1 MRLASVLGLTELSQ
15 RTRGERAMFVFLVAM
30 SAFLFMD
37 QNLMAPNLTAI
48 GEELV
53 VSRAQVTAELLQH
66 DPSFQ
71 RAAAEAA
78 ALAPTVAEFDAALA
92 AARLEAGPQADPA
105 SLARVLEAKTS
116 PEDVAAFHAAAK
128 ARAAVDA
135 RVTEAFQK
143 QVDDKLAGRAALWFW
158 MLGGAMALFVG
169 YLTDKIARKQLL
181 FITIIVGALPCL
193 ATGFAR
199 DVNDF
204 VVLRALTGIGIGAVL
219 PLTYS
224 LIGDLFSSKSRPVAA
239 AWVFLATGLGI
250 AVGQLFAGIA
260 GPTLGWR
267 LPFIAVA
274 LPNLVLAFLFL
285 IFAREP
291 RRGAAE
297 AGVGELVSAGA
308 EYHERLKL
316 SDLKAIFANKTN
328 LLVFFQGIPG
338 SMPWGFFFTYLVD
351 FYHANK
357 GYPVAEATLLVTLF
371 GGGAILGGF
380 IGGLVGGKLYNKNPR
395 YLPMLCGFSVL
406 LGTAPMFAIVNWSSA
421 SAAPLP
427 YALEVLGK
435 IHVPQAGALLWPMV
449 FGFFGAA
456 IATVTASN
464 VKAVLINVNAPE
476 TRGTIF
482 SIFNLADDLGKGL
495 SPFLIGSVLAVF
507 LGRVAAFNVAIA
519 MWFVCAAAWFAMI
532 RVFPQDLRRL
542 DEEMARRARAL
553 SASADQGAVAVLA
566 PPSPVPAAEARRAM
580 P

>member
-1 MRLASVLGLTELSQ
+1 MSLASALGLTELSR
-15 RTRGERAMFVFLVAM
+15 RTRGERATFVFLIVM

-53 VSRAQVTAELLQH
+53 VSRDEVTGELART
-66 DPSFQ
+66 DPAFRQ
-71 RAAAEAA
+71 AAEQARALGPVAA
-78 ALAPTVAEFDAALA
+78 RFEGALA
-92 AARLEAGPQADPA
+92 AARAQAGADADPA
-105 SLARVLEAKTS
+105 AVARALEAAAD
-116 PEDVAAFHAAAK
+116 PAEVAAWHQAAK
-128 ARAAVDA
+128 AKAAVDA
-135 RVTEAFQK
+135 RITEAFQR
-143 QVDDKLAGRAALWFW
+143 QVDDRLAGRAALWFW
-158 MLGGAMALFVG
+158 MLGGFMALFVG
-169 YLTDKIARKQLL
+169 YLTDKIARKRLL
-181 FITIIVGALPCL
+181 FATIIIGALPCL

-199 DVNDF
+199 DVNEF

-224 LIGDLFSSKSRPVAA
+224 LIGDLFSSRSRAVAA

-250 AVGQLFAGIA
+250 AIGQLFAGIA

-267 LPFIAVA
+267 FPFIAVA
-274 LPNLVLAFLFL
+274 LPNLVLAFFFL
-285 IFAREP
+285 IFSEEP

-308 EYHERLKL
+308 EYKERLEL

-371 GGGAILGGF
+371 GAGAILGGF
-380 IGGLVGGKLYNKNPR
+380 TGGLLGGKLYNKDPR

-406 LGTAPMFAIVNWSSA
+406 LGMVPMFAIVNWSSA
-421 SAAPLP
+421 AAAPVP
-427 YALEVLGK
+427 YAMEVLGRL
-435 IHVPQAGALLWPMV
+435 HVPQAGALLGPMLLGV
-449 FGFFGAA
+449 FGAA

-495 SPFLIGSVLAVF
+495 SPFIIGSVLAVA
-507 LGRVAAFNVAIA
+507 LGRVAAFNIAIG
-519 MWFVCAAAWFAMI
+519 MWFLCALAWFAMI
-532 RVFPQDLRRL
+532 RVFPRDLRRL
-542 DEEMARRARAL
+542 EEELGRRARAL
-553 SASADQGAVAVLA
+553 GEAQPLPAGATGAAALA
-566 PPSPVPAAEARRAM
+566 GHRRAAS
-580 P
+580 